1 VSAAPLVSVVIPERN
16 EARHIEACLAAVFGQ
31 DYPGDRLEVIVVDG
45 VSTDGTREIL
55 DRAAARDPR
64 VRLLDNPAR
73 IVPTAMNRGIAAARG
88 AIVVRV
94 DGHCIIQRDYV
105 SRVVETLRRT
115 GADGVG
121 GTMSP
126 VARTPFQG
134 AVALATSTPFGVGN
148 SAFHYAAQE
157 RESDSVYLGAYPA
170 ATFARWGGYD
180 ETLVRNQDD
189 ELNYRIRARGGRIV
203 LNPDIRSS
211 YTPRGTLRSLFSQ
224 YFQYGWWK
232 PHVFVR
238 VPRMISWRH
247 LGPSAFVVVLMLLA
261 AAGFF
266 TPIAWGLLAAGL
278 AAHAAGSTAFCV
290 GRPSPVPGLAAWRSV
305 ILVPLATLAMHVAYG
320 LGLLLSLPGA
330 LLAGRPAPAPPIL
343 KGAPE
348 ER

>member
-16 EARHIEACLAAVFGQ
+16 EARHIEDCLAAVFGQ
-31 DYPGDRLEVIVVDG
+31 DYPADRLEAIVVDG
-45 VSTDGTREIL
+45 MSTDATRDIL
-55 DRAAARDPR
+55 KRAAARETR
-64 VRLLDNPAR
+64 LRLLDNPDS

-105 SRVVETLRRT
+105 SRVVETLQRT

-126 VARTPFQG
+126 VALTAFQG

-148 SAFHYAAQE
+148 SAFHYATQE
-157 RESDSVYLGAYPA
+157 RDSDSVYLGAYPA

-180 ETLVRNQDD
+180 EALVRNQDD

-203 LNPDIRSS
+203 LNPAIRSS
-211 YTPRGTLRSLFSQ
+211 YTPRGTPRALFSQ

-247 LGPSAFVVVLMLLA
+247 LGPSVFVVVLVVLA

-266 TPIAWGLLAAGL
+266 APIAWGLLAAGL

-290 GRPSPVPGLAAWRSV
+290 GRPSPVPGLAAWRCV
-305 ILVPLATLAMHVAYG
+305 VLVPLATLAMHVAYG

>member
-1 VSAAPLVSVVIPERN
+1 MSTAPLATVVIPERN
-16 EARHIEACLAAVFGQ
+16 EARHIEDCLAAVFGQ
-31 DYPGDRLEVIVVDG
+31 DYPADRLEVIVVDG
-45 VSTDGTREIL
+45 MSTDGTRDIL
-55 DRAAARDPR
+55 ERAAAREPR
-64 VRLLDNPAR
+64 LRLLDNPAS

-105 SRVVETLRRT
+105 SRVVETLQRT

-148 SAFHYAAQE
+148 SAFHYATQE

-180 ETLVRNQDD
+180 EALVRNQDD

-203 LNPDIRSS
+203 LNPAIRSS
-211 YTPRGTLRSLFSQ
+211 YTPRGTLRTLFSQ

-261 AAGFF
+261 AAGFIV
-266 TPIAWGLLAAGL
+266 PMAWGLLAAGL
-278 AAHAAGSTAFCV
+278 AAHAAGSTAFCLE
-290 GRPSPVPGLAAWRSV
+290 RPSQVPGMAAWRS
-305 ILVPLATLAMHVAYG
+305 LAWVPLATLAMHVAYG

-330 LLAGRPAPAPPIL
+330 LLAGKPAPAPPIL
-343 KGAPE
+343 KNAPE